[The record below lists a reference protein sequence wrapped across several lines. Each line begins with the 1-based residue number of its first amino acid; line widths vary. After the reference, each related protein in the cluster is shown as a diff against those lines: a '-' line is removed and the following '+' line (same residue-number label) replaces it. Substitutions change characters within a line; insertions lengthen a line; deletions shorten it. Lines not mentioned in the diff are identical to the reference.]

1 MEFLDDIVWQAC
13 AEQQQRAEDD
23 DKGKVLRTDRAP
35 ACHSCCGNTVLV
47 LESWESLKIIEE
59 CCGHDGRALYTH
71 STARLHSKRPD
82 EAPDPRR
89 VNVVSHIPCS
99 STACLFIS
107 DFYLC
112 TCGSRSQFLLILTSY
127 ALRLLSLPTVHRVPI
142 NPCSLQFAFQFR

>member
-1 MEFLDDIVWQAC
+1 MMIRARSLGLIELQLAIVVAAILYWC
-13 AEQQQRAEDD
+13 Y
-23 DKGKVLRTDRAP
+23 
-35 ACHSCCGNTVLV
+35 
-47 LESWESLKIIEE
+47 ESWESLKIIEE
-59 CCGHDGRALYTH
+59 CCGHDGRALYIH